1 MHLIVVSVPLF
12 YGDAVLKGVD
22 AHIFQKMRSCVVY
35 QGNGGGLK
43 AVFYRKH
50 IVTLISFTN
59 RASQRLGS
67 SHFS

>member
-1 MHLIVVSVPLF
+1 
-12 YGDAVLKGVD
+12 
-22 AHIFQKMRSCVVY
+22 MRSCVVY

-59 RASQRLGS
+59 RARQRLG
-67 SHFS
+67 